1 MLIVTVDEGRSD
13 FNKIWCVALTEADTD
28 DTDLELYDYVRIES
42 GNNAWV
48 GQVTS
53 ANYNLST
60 VARSL
65 DPTLLYA
72 LELKSKGAEAQLADY
87 TRVWEITLL
96 GQYIEDEAST
106 LRTRPDP
113 GAEVKQ
119 MDRDATVSFLNLP
132 ELRSFISGRTNAIGE
147 LMNAEEVPLCL
158 NSKVF
163 NHGILIV
170 GGMGSGKSNTG
181 ANCVQQAVRHGY
193 VTFMYDVK
201 PDFQQ
206 IDEPNDDEGVASI
219 WPRFAQYEIAPAAA
233 EEMTRIGFY
242 IGDNVDYGRYDIVIG
257 FNASEFSPTR
267 LASFFTFNENQEEE
281 FIQAAQT
288 VRDRNENGGRITPY
302 RLDDI
307 IAALR
312 TKRNRPNQSPY
323 VQSSIDATIN
333 RIDRRRDSLRWLDSV
348 GRYFDQANGD
358 DNPFADVTDST
369 DSVQRFSIRNLVQRS
384 GIIHFDCV
392 PFASDMETYAVLLST
407 IISKAHYYK
416 ANNRNNAPKLL
427 HYIDEAHK
435 IFRNRGRFEEMLSRS
450 INTGILEGRALNHCF
465 ILATQNAV
473 DVPVNLL
480 NNLNTQIV
488 MRQNNLEVARAACQT
503 MGREFAEQSVNLAR
517 GQALCHV
524 FESSATVLVRMAP
537 SPYNL
542 IRPQEDQ
549 ANDYYADY

>member
-13 FNKIWCVALTEADTD
+13 FNKIWCVALTEE

-53 ANYNLST
+53 ANFNLST

-87 TRVWEITLL
+87 TRVWEVSLL
-96 GQYIEDEAST
+96 GQYISDEAST
-106 LRTRPDP
+106 LRTRPAP
-113 GAEVKQ
+113 GAGVMK
-119 MDRDATVSFLNLP
+119 MGRDATVSFLNLP
-132 ELRSFISGRTNAIGE
+132 KLHSFIVGGTNAIGE
-147 LMNAEEVPLCL
+147 LMNAEDVPLCL
-158 NSKVF
+158 NSKIF

-181 ANCVQQAVRHGY
+181 ANCVKQAVRHGY

-206 IDEPNDDEGVASI
+206 LNEPNDDAGVVNI
-219 WPRFAQYEIAPAAA
+219 WPRFAQYELGPAAA
-233 EEMTRIGFY
+233 EEMTRVGFY
-242 IGDNVDYGRYDIVIG
+242 IGTNNVDYTQYDVVVG
-257 FNASEFSPTR
+257 FNASEFLPTR

-288 VRDRNENGGRITPY
+288 VRERNTNNNGIITAY
-302 RLDDI
+302 TLDDI
-307 IAALR
+307 IGALR
-312 TKRNRPNQSPY
+312 HKRGLHDTSRF
-323 VQSSIDATIN
+323 VQSSIDATLN
-333 RIDRRRDSLRWLDSV
+333 RIGRRRDSLRWLDSV
-348 GRYFDQANGD
+348 GTQLVQHNDD
-358 DNPFADVTDST
+358 DNPFADMTDT
-369 DSVQRFSIRNLVQRS
+369 VERFSIRNLAQAG

-392 PFASDMETYAVLLST
+392 PFASSMETFAVLLSA

-416 ANNRNNAPKLL
+416 ANNRNTAPKLL

-435 IFRNRGRFEEMLSRS
+435 IFRNRGRFADMLSRA
-450 INTGILEGRALNHCF
+450 INGGILEGRALNHCF
-465 ILATQNAV
+465 ILATQNAD
-473 DVPVNLL
+473 DVPANLL

-488 MRQNNLEVARAACQT
+488 LRQNNLDVARAACQT
-503 MGREFAEQSVNLAR
+503 MGREFAEQSVNLVR

-524 FESSATVLVRMAP
+524 FESMATVLARMAP

-542 IRPQEDQ
+542 IRPQEDEE
-549 ANDYYADY
+549 NDYYVEQRG

>member
-13 FNKIWCVALTEADTD
+13 FNRIWCVALTEG

-53 ANYNLST
+53 ANFNLST

-72 LELKSKGAEAQLADY
+72 LELKNKGAEAQLADY
-87 TRVWEITLL
+87 TRVWEISLL
-96 GQYIEDEAST
+96 GQYIADEAST
-106 LRTRPDP
+106 LRTRPAP
-113 GAEVKQ
+113 GSGIKKMQ
-119 MDRDATVSFLNLP
+119 RDATVSFLNLP
-132 ELRSFISGRTNAIGE
+132 TIRSFRAGGTNAIGE
-147 LMNAEEVPLCL
+147 LMNAENVPLCL
-158 NSKVF
+158 NSKIF

-201 PDFQQ
+201 PDFQK
-206 IDEPNDDEGVASI
+206 IDKPNDDEGVISI
-219 WPRFAQYEIAPAAA
+219 WPRFAQYEIEPAAA
-233 EEMTRIGFY
+233 KEMTRIGFY
-242 IGDNVDYGRYDIVIG
+242 IGFNVDYSQYDIVIG
-257 FNASEFSPTR
+257 FNASDFSPTL
-267 LASFFTFNENQEEE
+267 LASFFSFNDNQEEE
-281 FIQAAQT
+281 FIAA
-288 VRDRNENGGRITPY
+288 
-302 RLDDI
+302 
-307 IAALR
+307 
-312 TKRNRPNQSPY
+312 
-323 VQSSIDATIN
+323 VQSIREYQKEHTLNDVITQLKKKHDRHQTPDWMRNSITATIN
-333 RIDRRRDSLRWLDSV
+333 KINRRRDSLRYLDSV
-348 GRYFDQANGD
+348 GMRLDQTNNDDPFDLMGD
-358 DNPFADVTDST
+358 DRQ
-369 DSVQRFSIRNLVQRS
+369 VQRFSLENLAQIG

-392 PFASDMETYAVLLST
+392 PFASHMETYAVLLST

-416 ANNRNNAPKLL
+416 ANNRNDAPRLL

-435 IFRNRGRFEEMLSRS
+435 IFRNRGRFADMLSRA
-450 INTGILEGRALNHCF
+450 INVGILEGRALNHCF
-465 ILATQNAV
+465 ILVTQNAV

-480 NNLNTQIV
+480 NNLNSQIV
-488 MRQNNLEVARAACQT
+488 LRQNNLEVARAACQT

-549 ANDYYADY
+549 SNDYYAE